1 VSLGKICGVETTDN
15 TRWARTEVSI
25 EPFGECANSIKNSAE
40 NTTVHVDAKSVKC
53 TRSRSVKLCSFPNR
67 LNCDVNQAERES
79 YRVHGVS
86 SFLPLTLIL
95 N

>member
-1 VSLGKICGVETTDN
+1 MSLGKICGVEATDN

-40 NTTVHVDAKSVKC
+40 NTMVHVDAKSVKC
-53 TRSRSVKLCSFPNR
+53 TRSRSARVCSFSNR

-79 YRVHGVS
+79 YRVDRV
-86 SFLPLTLIL
+86 SFLPFTLIL